1 MKKTITL
8 ISLIVPLLVLVAC
21 GEKPPEVEW
30 ELVID
35 GDVEQSMTYT
45 FQDITELQRARLTD
59 ILTRNPENPSEKV
72 SWEGVT
78 LFLLLREPG
87 GVDYQSGV
95 TWWAL
100 ITLADGSRHR
110 LSLADLRGAIIA
122 LKDGEG
128 NWLAETEKWPVRL
141 VAPNRPSNDW
151 LWGPVRITIHAP

>member
-1 MKKTITL
+1 MRKTITL

-21 GEKPPEVEW
+21 SEKPPEVEW
-30 ELVID
+30 ELVVD
-35 GDVEQSMTYT
+35 GDVEQSITYT

-87 GVDYQSGV
+87 GVDFQSGV
-95 TWWAL
+95 TWWTL

-110 LSLADLRGAIIA
+110 MSLADLRGAIIA

-141 VAPNRPSNDW
+141 VAPNRPSSDW

>member
-1 MKKTITL
+1 MRKTVTL

-35 GDVEQSMTYT
+35 GDVEQSVTYT
-45 FQDITELQRARLTD
+45 FQDIAELQRARLTD
-59 ILTRNPENPSEKV
+59 ILTRNPENPDEKV

-78 LFLLLREPG
+78 LFLLLQEPG
-87 GVDYQSGV
+87 GVDYQRSV

-100 ITLADGSRHR
+100 ITLADGTRHR
-110 LSLADLRGAIIA
+110 MSLADLRGALIA

-128 NWLAETEKWPVRL
+128 NWLAETEAWPVRL
-141 VAPNRPSNDW
+141 IAPNRPSSDW
-151 LWGPVRITIHAP
+151 LWGPVRITINAP

>member
-1 MKKTITL
+1 MRKTITL

-21 GEKPPEVEW
+21 SEKPPEVEW

-100 ITLADGSRHR
+100 ITLVDGSRHR

-128 NWLAETEKWPVRL
+128 KWLAETEKWPVRL